1 MVHLHEDI
9 SRYNK
14 KFKKHELLFFDKN
27 TWYLSSAISWVGV
40 LNIRVFWLNNKMDK
54 NYLLNRYIYVFFAFF
69 AFKVNVYRLQAQLLS
84 EKVMSRAMR

>member
-1 MVHLHEDI
+1 
-9 SRYNK
+9 
-14 KFKKHELLFFDKN
+14 
-27 TWYLSSAISWVGV
+27 
-40 LNIRVFWLNNKMDK
+40 MDK